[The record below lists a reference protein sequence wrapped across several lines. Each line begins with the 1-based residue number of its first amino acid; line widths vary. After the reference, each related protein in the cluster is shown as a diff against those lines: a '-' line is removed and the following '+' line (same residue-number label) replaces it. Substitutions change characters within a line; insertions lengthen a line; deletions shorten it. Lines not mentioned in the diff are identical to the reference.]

1 MTWQNPVD
9 PDPYPE
15 EPPMRADHHT
25 EHRPRGRKPRCL
37 RAAPGRLAIAA
48 LAAAA
53 FALAPPSPASAQ
65 PALWAT
71 SPEDGAALD
80 VAPGEI
86 AATFSEV
93 LDGAASDVAV
103 TGPDRAPIELERPAF
118 NDNVLIQPMR
128 YTVPGDYTVTV
139 SAVFED
145 GQSLEIAFGFSVESI
160 PDMLSAAVEHA
171 GGSDPEAADTATGGS
186 DANLGLIVGLALLA
200 ALAAGAVGA
209 RLARRSS
216 RR

>member
-1 MTWQNPVD
+1 
-9 PDPYPE
+9 
-15 EPPMRADHHT
+15 MRADHHT
-25 EHRPRGRKPRCL
+25 EHRPRGRRPRRL

-48 LAAAA
+48 LAAVAV
-53 FALAPPSPASAQ
+53 ALALPSPASAQ

-93 LDGAASDVAV
+93 LDGASSDVVV
-103 TGPDRAPIELERPAF
+103 TGPDQAPIELEQPAF

-145 GQSLEIAFGFSVESI
+145 GQSLESAFGFSVESI
-160 PDMLSAAVEHA
+160 PDMLSAAAVEHA
-171 GGSDPEAADTATGGS
+171 DGSDPEAADTATGGS
-186 DANLGLIVGLALLA
+186 DSNLGLIVGLALFA
-200 ALAAGAVGA
+200 ALMAAAVGI

>member
-1 MTWQNPVD
+1 
-9 PDPYPE
+9 
-15 EPPMRADHHT
+15 MRADHHT
-25 EHRPRGRKPRCL
+25 EHRPRGRRPRRL

-48 LAAAA
+48 LAAVAV
-53 FALAPPSPASAQ
+53 ALALPSPASAQ

-93 LDGAASDVAV
+93 LDGASSDVVV
-103 TGPDRAPIELERPAF
+103 TGPDQTPIELEQPAF

-145 GQSLEIAFGFSVESI
+145 GRSLESAFGFSVESI
-160 PDMLSAAVEHA
+160 PDMLSAAAVEHA
-171 GGSDPEAADTATGGS
+171 DGSDPEAADTATGGS
-186 DANLGLIVGLALLA
+186 DSNLGLIVGLALFA
-200 ALAAGAVGA
+200 ALMAAAVGI